1 MDYKDISL
9 EDLKKSNI
17 EEAETQLDTKKEAE
31 EIKEVVD
38 TMSPEDREKV
48 DKIKKEINITDS
60 ALAIEYGVGA
70 QKNLSEFSESILSN
84 VRNKDSGEVGE
95 LLTELMGEIE
105 SLEVDKLDE
114 KKGLFSN
121 LPFVKDFQKRID
133 NVMKKY
139 DSVSES
145 IDKIE
150 LKLEDSRT
158 GLVKDIAVFDQ
169 LYDKNIDFFKEIQYH
184 IVAGEEV
191 IKETRETVI
200 PRLRQEAIESGEQM
214 DAQIVK
220 DFEDSINRFE
230 KKVHDL
236 KLSKTMAIQTAPQI
250 RLIQNNDKLLVDKI
264 QTAILNTIPLW
275 KSQMVIAL
283 GLRNQQDA
291 LKLQREVSD
300 TTNKLLRKNSEMLKE
315 NTTGVLEES
324 ERGIIDLE
332 TLQQVNEDLITTIE
346 EGIEIQRQGRQKR
359 LMAER
364 ELLKL
369 EENLKQTLLKT
380 IDDDRRNGEREK
392 IEEGN

>member
-300 TTNKLLRKNSEMLKE
+300 TTNKLLRKNSEILKE